1 MRTANSMKNVAVVL
15 IGQILN
21 ILLSFGSRIVFVKM
35 LNAEYLGVNGL
46 FTDVLSILSLA
57 ELGFGSAIIYGLYK
71 PLAVNNESK
80 IKALMNFYSRV
91 YRLIGFS
98 VLGLG
103 LVLLPFLNVI
113 IKDAPAISN
122 LNLIFLLYLANSV
135 VTYFYAYKRSLIIA
149 DQKNYIVTFYKSGF
163 FAVVTIV
170 QVVILLVTQN
180 FILYLLV
187 KIIFSLI
194 ENILL
199 SRKADI
205 LYPFLKDKNK
215 EKLAVADRKAI
226 FRNVKAMM
234 YHRIGSVVVEGTDN
248 ILISSIV
255 GIVWVGFYSNY
266 SLIIGAINSIVN
278 QIFES
283 VTASVGNLNVVES
296 EDKSFDIY
304 KVMLFLNFWIFGFC
318 AISLWILFNPFIT
331 LWLGSNFVMNHWIVA
346 LIVINFYTKGFRKA
360 TLVFKDAYGLFW
372 NDRYKPVAE
381 ATVNLIASVILA
393 KYYGIAGILLGTFIS
408 SMTTVFWIEPLV
420 LYKNGFKRSV
430 FDYFKRYAK
439 YAGAT
444 FCAAGLT
451 SLAGSFAG
459 EQGINSFILKAFMCL
474 IIPNTFF
481 LLLFYRAD
489 EFKYVMEMLRGLF
502 KRKKLAKVN
511 HSE

>member
-1 MRTANSMKNVAVVL
+1 MRTANSIKNVAVVL

-21 ILLSFGSRIVFVKM
+21 IMLSFGSRIVFVKM

-57 ELGFGSAIIYGLYK
+57 ELGFGSAVIYGLYK

-103 LVLLPFLNVI
+103 LILLPFLNVI

-163 FAVVTIV
+163 FAIVTIV
-170 QVVILLVTQN
+170 QVVVLLVTQN

-187 KIIFSLI
+187 KIVFSLV

-199 SRKADI
+199 SRKADT
-205 LYPFLKDKNK
+205 LYPFLKDRNK

-226 FRNVKAMM
+226 FKNVKAMM

-283 VTASVGNLNVVES
+283 VTASVGNLNAVES

-318 AISLWILFNPFIT
+318 AISLWVLFNPFIT
-331 LWLGSNFVMNHWIVA
+331 LWLGAGFVMNHWIVA

-451 SLAGSFAG
+451 SLAGSFVG
-459 EQGINSFILKAFMCL
+459 EQGINPFILKAFMCL
-474 IIPNTFF
+474 IIPNAFF